1 MFNYRGSTAL
11 ITGASSGLGEQFA
24 ETLAARGCSVILVAR
39 SDAALDAL
47 ATRLTATYG
56 VAAYALRADLADPF
70 APAVLHDD
78 VSRLGLKV
86 DMLINNAGFGL
97 GGAFLSHPLRREQ
110 EQIQVNVQ
118 ALVALTHLFV
128 PGMVARGGGGVVN
141 VASSAAFQ
149 GLPYLGVYAA
159 TKAFVLSFSEALW
172 RELRASGVHVLAV
185 CPGPVATRF
194 FEQMG
199 SSVSTA
205 KMDLPSTIVEES
217 LHAFE
222 RRRPVVIPGK
232 LSVRLGA
239 WATRLLTRAAVTRT
253 AERGSRRL
261 QG

>member
-1 MFNYRGSTAL
+1 
-11 ITGASSGLGEQFA
+11 
-24 ETLAARGCSVILVAR
+24 
-39 SDAALDAL
+39 
-47 ATRLTATYG
+47 
-56 VAAYALRADLADPF
+56 
-70 APAVLHDD
+70 
-78 VSRLGLKV
+78 
-86 DMLINNAGFGL
+86 
-97 GGAFLSHPLRREQ
+97 
-110 EQIQVNVQ
+110 
-118 ALVALTHLFV
+118 
-128 PGMVARGGGGVVN
+128 MVARGGGGVIN

-205 KMDLPSTIVEES
+205 KMDLPATIIEES

-253 AERGSRRL
+253 AERVSRRL